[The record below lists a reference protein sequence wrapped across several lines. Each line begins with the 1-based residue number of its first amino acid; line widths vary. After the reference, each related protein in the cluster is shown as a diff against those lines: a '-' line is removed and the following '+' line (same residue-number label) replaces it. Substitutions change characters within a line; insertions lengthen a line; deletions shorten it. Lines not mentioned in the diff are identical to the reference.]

1 MNLGRIHL
9 LWSHH
14 SVSSPLLQPGPG
26 TRHFDMLT
34 MKKGA
39 NILLVSVMQI
49 KLTAVTNWISFLSK
63 SLQKPLALYSSSQL
77 QPIRC
82 ILICAHQNYSYHLG
96 RLHPSQNG
104 KLHLVLNSGSVC
116 LFLYILNENFENK
129 VDCWVKLVCAVIL
142 YIVRYFFLWI

>member
-39 NILLVSVMQI
+39 NILLLSVMQI
-49 KLTAVTNWISFLSK
+49 KLTALTNLISFQSKLISLKAFGSIFCFLTLANSLYFDLCSPKLQLSFRQTPPK
-63 SLQKPLALYSSSQL
+63 SKRQTSPSSKFRFCLSVSLYFKW
-77 QPIRC
+77 
-82 ILICAHQNYSYHLG
+82 
-96 RLHPSQNG
+96 
-104 KLHLVLNSGSVC
+104 KLWEQSWLLS
-116 LFLYILNENFENK
+116 
-129 VDCWVKLVCAVIL
+129 
-142 YIVRYFFLWI
+142 